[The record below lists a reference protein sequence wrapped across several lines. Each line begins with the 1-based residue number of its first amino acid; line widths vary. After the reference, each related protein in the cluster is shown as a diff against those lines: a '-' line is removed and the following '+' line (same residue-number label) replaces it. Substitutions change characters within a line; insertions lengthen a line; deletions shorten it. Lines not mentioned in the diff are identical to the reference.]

1 MADHNNFIQK
11 AKQNQRQLL
20 LGSKGLSDELSKSVA
35 FLLENSDS
43 ELCNKYSTIT
53 QLDGKIN
60 DQLRDTF
67 DEFSNLLTEK
77 DDLSKLINK
86 MLQNLNIFES
96 FNKLQGR
103 IESIDQDLRILEK
116 TLSLVQERNT
126 NESSLDM

>member
-77 DDLSKLINK
+77 EDLSKLINK